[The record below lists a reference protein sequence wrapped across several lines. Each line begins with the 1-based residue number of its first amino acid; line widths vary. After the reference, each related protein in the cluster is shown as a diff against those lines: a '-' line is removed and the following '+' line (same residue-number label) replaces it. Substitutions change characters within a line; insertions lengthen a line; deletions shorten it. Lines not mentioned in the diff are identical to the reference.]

1 MQTEKFLLKMN
12 DASEIAVN
20 RWIPE
25 SEEDIKAVI
34 VFSHGM
40 QEHSLRYDRIGSIFA
55 ENGFVF
61 NAHDHRGHG
70 KTAQNAEQ
78 NGTGMFGKLADKNG
92 FEIATEDLAEVIKEV
107 KNDFPGKKIILLS
120 HSFGSFVAQN
130 YIQKYGSE
138 IDACILSG
146 TSIYKKNYAI
156 GSLITKIA
164 IAVKGPD
171 FKSKF
176 IQNIAFYGYNDRFKN
191 ENDEYSWLSANTA
204 NREMY
209 RNDAWCG
216 GISTVSFFKDVIY
229 GLHKINIAKNIRK
242 IPVDLPVLAICG
254 SDDPVSGYGKFVNA
268 LIKSYKK
275 NGIKTADVKLYMGD
289 RHELFFEENSDTVI
303 QEVIDWIENVI
314 QVSK

>member
-1 MQTEKFLLKMN
+1 MN

-107 KNDFPGKKIILLS
+107 K
-120 HSFGSFVAQN
+120 
-130 YIQKYGSE
+130 
-138 IDACILSG
+138 
-146 TSIYKKNYAI
+146 T
-156 GSLITKIA
+156 
-164 IAVKGPD
+164 
-171 FKSKF
+171 
-176 IQNIAFYGYNDRFKN
+176 
-191 ENDEYSWLSANTA
+191 
-204 NREMY
+204 
-209 RNDAWCG
+209 
-216 GISTVSFFKDVIY
+216 
-229 GLHKINIAKNIRK
+229 
-242 IPVDLPVLAICG
+242 
-254 SDDPVSGYGKFVNA
+254 
-268 LIKSYKK
+268 
-275 NGIKTADVKLYMGD
+275 
-289 RHELFFEENSDTVI
+289 
-303 QEVIDWIENVI
+303 
-314 QVSK
+314 